1 MLKVQSKINKF
12 VLTSASAL
20 FLFSSFLLPSEKNF
34 LQSQNKKDY
43 KKIDTVIS
51 LDKDCVMRLKGK
63 QNEEDLEVDS
73 IIVTKNFRYDRKKE
87 NYFSFLTDKYK
98 VFINKRKK
106 EVVLTSLSFPD
117 EKIVIGLKSIPGS
130 GSIEVNGLKITA
142 KVKDKNN
149 IELKLIYFKK
159 E

>member
-1 MLKVQSKINKF
+1 MFFEKKVCELLKVQSKINKF

-87 NYFSFLTDKYK
+87 K
-98 VFINKRKK
+98 
-106 EVVLTSLSFPD
+106 
-117 EKIVIGLKSIPGS
+117 
-130 GSIEVNGLKITA
+130 
-142 KVKDKNN
+142 
-149 IELKLIYFKK
+149 
-159 E
+159 